1 MSEDGIVA
9 VGAALF
15 LPAWV
20 GMAGFMIARLV
31 LRARRNRVLRER
43 HFALWK
49 GLDEGRWADGYF
61 RRREHLRLG
70 DPVLERA
77 AERARI
83 ASWGFVSF
91 WLGGAVV
98 ILAAA
103 ALSGF

>member
-1 MSEDGIVA
+1 MTEDGIVA
-9 VGAALF
+9 LGAALF

-20 GMAGFMIARLV
+20 GTLGFMIARVV

-43 HFALWK
+43 HFAMWK

-61 RRREHLRLG
+61 RRNEHLRLG

-83 ASWGFVSF
+83 AGGGFLSF
-91 WLGGAVV
+91 WLGGWLVLLV
-98 ILAAA
+98 AA